1 MSKIFSEIATL
12 ETGVGSTDAERTAI
26 VSLESEFSGVP
37 VVTITPY
44 SNSIV
49 NIDSV
54 YISEG
59 TWRFKVL
66 SSSPFVTFSY
76 RAMQV
81 HTQIID
87 EIITQNYQN
96 IITQS
101 GQNLIMQ

>member
-1 MSKIFSEIATL
+1 MISENVII
-12 ETGVGSTDAERTAI
+12 ETGVGSTDSECAAI
-26 VSLESEFSGVP
+26 IGLDSTFSGVP

-44 SNSIV
+44 SNSII

-54 YISEG
+54 YISG
-59 TWRFKVL
+59 GSWFFKAL
-66 SSSPFVTFSY
+66 SSSPSVTFSY
-76 RAMQV
+76 RVMQAN
-81 HTQIID
+81 TQIID